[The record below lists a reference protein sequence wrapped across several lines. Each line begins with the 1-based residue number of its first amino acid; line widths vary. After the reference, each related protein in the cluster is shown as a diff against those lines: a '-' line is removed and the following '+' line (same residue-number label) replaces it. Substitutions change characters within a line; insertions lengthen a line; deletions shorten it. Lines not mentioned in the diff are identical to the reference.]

1 MDMEKYNDHIS
12 QGISLMSAANYPAAK
27 EEFEKAIQINIKSF
41 EAYTHLGNA
50 CANMGLYDE
59 ALSAFKSA
67 LIVEP
72 SSGETLY
79 SIGNIHLLKDEKL
92 KAVEYYNKA
101 EQAGFERAELYQI
114 LAGIFFEANDAA
126 QALRNITRAI
136 AAAPFDG
143 ELRLFKTRIYLAEQ
157 KYEQAIETLDEM
169 QKILPDAF
177 EAYDLRA
184 QIYCGIGKHSEALKV
199 CEYGCSRFPDDPNL
213 SLSKLKVLVEMNKD
227 IDALEL
233 IEDMKIKSHY
243 SAVIKGAAI
252 QYSIVLLRK
261 NDVEEA
267 TKILIEANDAVED
280 DADLIYLVLDI
291 YGKTENYEKVL
302 EYSQKLGAMRSGV
315 FYDCTARYFHAHALD
330 KLGREEEAKVEY
342 RKLTTLLRKTTI
354 DTPSFYEG
362 YIYRLLSHTRLG
374 EYDKALE
381 LADYIE
387 NLYPEK
393 ADAYAFRHFIYKEQG
408 KIDKA
413 EEQKRLA
420 LEKNPAM
427 KL

>member
-1 MDMEKYNDHIS
+1 MDIEKYSDHIS

-27 EEFEKAIQINIKSF
+27 EEFEKAIQINIKSY

-72 SSGETLY
+72 SSGEALY
-79 SIGNIHLLKDEKL
+79 SIANIYLLKDEKL

-114 LAGIFFEANDAA
+114 LAGIFFEANDVA

-136 AAAPFDG
+136 AISPFDG

-227 IDALEL
+227 NDALEL
-233 IEDMKIKSHY
+233 IEDMKLKGHY

-267 TKILIEANDAVED
+267 TKILIEANNAVED

-302 EYSQKLGAMRSGV
+302 QYSQKLIDMRSGV
-315 FYDCTARYFHAHALD
+315 FYDSTARYFYAHALD
-330 KLGREEEAKVEY
+330 KLGRDEEAKAEY

-381 LADYIE
+381 LADYME

-393 ADAYAFRHFIYKEQG
+393 ADANAFRHFIYKEQG
-408 KIDKA
+408 EAAKA